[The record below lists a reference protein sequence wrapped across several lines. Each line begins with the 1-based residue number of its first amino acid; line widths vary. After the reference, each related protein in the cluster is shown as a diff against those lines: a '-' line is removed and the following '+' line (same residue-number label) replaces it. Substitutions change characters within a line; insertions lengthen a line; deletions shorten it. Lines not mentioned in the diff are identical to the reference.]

1 MAEIVQKEIL
11 PRVSLTAVHT
21 TKFKSSYMSVQFLAP
36 IREETASLN
45 ALVPMVLRRG
55 TERCPDMESL
65 SAALD
70 ELYGGTI
77 EPAIRKKGSSQC
89 VGFAASFLDDVYAP
103 DGTAI
108 LDAAADLLGELLLRP
123 AAGENGG
130 FVPAY
135 VEGERANLVDRI
147 RAQINDKRQYASQ
160 RLGQLMYHEPDRLGD
175 ETHAAAITG
184 EALWAQYQALFGCP
198 IQIYYAGSASS
209 DRVENAFRRALSGLA
224 EHGATAV
231 SPSVIVPIPKV
242 TSVQSHEEAMDVTQG
257 KLGLGFHCGVRLIDP
272 DFPAMHILNALFGGT
287 TTSKLFLN
295 VREKLSLCY
304 YASSQ
309 YDKFRG
315 LLLVSSGVEFDKRQE
330 AQDEILA
337 QLESCK
343 HGNIEPWELEAA
355 KRSAVSATLTMLDS
369 QSRMEDFWLGQAVM
383 PGSSPEELVARYEA
397 VTMDEVIAAAQKVT
411 LHTAYFLKGKEEG
424 ANGQ

>member
-1 MAEIVQKEIL
+1 MAEILQKEIL

-21 TKFKSSYMSVQFLAP
+21 SKFKSSYMSLQFLAP
-36 IREETASLN
+36 LREETASLN

-55 TERCPDMESL
+55 TERCPDMQAL

-70 ELYGGTI
+70 ELYGGTV

-103 DGTAI
+103 DGSAI
-108 LDAAADLLGELLLRP
+108 LDAAADLLGELLLSP
-123 AAGENGG
+123 ATDGQGG
-130 FVPAY
+130 FLPAY

-147 RAQINDKRQYASQ
+147 RAQINDKRQYAAQ
-160 RLGQLMYHEPDRLGD
+160 RLNQLMCREPDRLGD
-175 ETHAAAITG
+175 ESHAAAITG
-184 EALWAQYQALFGCP
+184 ETLWERYQALFGCP
-198 IQIYYAGSASS
+198 IQVYYAGSAPFE
-209 DRVENAFRRALSGLA
+209 RVEAAFRRALSGL
-224 EHGATAV
+224 GAHFAAAV
-231 SPSVIVPIPKV
+231 SPAVIVPLPEAA
-242 TSVQSHEEAMDVTQG
+242 TQSHEEAMDVTQG
-257 KLGLGFHCGVRLIDP
+257 KLGLGFRCGVRLIDP
-272 DFPAMHILNALFGGT
+272 DYPAMHILNALFGGT

-315 LLLVSSGVEFDKRQE
+315 LLLVSSGVEFDKRRE
-330 AQDEILA
+330 AQEEILT
-337 QLESCK
+337 QLENCRRGS
-343 HGNIEPWELEAA
+343 IEPWELEAA

-383 PGSSPEELVARYEA
+383 AGSGPEELAARYEG
-397 VTMDEVIAAAQKVT
+397 VTMEQVVAAAQKVT
-411 LHTAYFLKGKEEG
+411 LHTVYFLKGKEENTHG
-424 ANGQ
+424 H